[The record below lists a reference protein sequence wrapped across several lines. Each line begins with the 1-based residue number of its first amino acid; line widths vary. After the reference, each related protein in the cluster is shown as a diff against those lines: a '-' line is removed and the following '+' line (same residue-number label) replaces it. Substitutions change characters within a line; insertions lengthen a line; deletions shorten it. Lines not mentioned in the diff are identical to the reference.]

1 MNRIHNVLLFCLI
14 IRSENQYILSAF
26 NTPEWNNM
34 TGTPARKTPAKGQH
48 GLLFVVIL
56 SALMAFT
63 SLSTDIYLPAMP
75 VMARDL
81 HGNVELTITGFL
93 VGFCIAQLLWGPLS
107 DRFGRRLPLFI
118 GLGLFI
124 IGSIGCALSRNIEQI
139 VFWRVFQALGACTG
153 PMLARAMIR
162 DLFSRTRAAQMLS
175 TLILMM
181 AIAPIAGPLLGGQII
196 VFASW
201 HDIFWLLAV
210 IGVLMFFTL
219 FWLPETLPEEK
230 RVKASLGGVFK
241 NYGLLLTNVA
251 FMRYTLCLTCFYVAA
266 YAFIA
271 GSPFVYISYFGV
283 DPQHYGWLFALN
295 VVGVMLMSVVN
306 RRIVHR
312 YPLETLLKISLLV
325 AGAAA
330 IVLAIAARWQ
340 MGGLLLIVVAVF
352 ILFSMNG
359 IIAATS
365 TAAAL
370 DAAPNVAGSASALI
384 GALQYGS
391 GIISSLLLA
400 TLSDGTPW
408 TMAWIMALFTLAS
421 TAIAL
426 TTRARAVA

>member
-1 MNRIHNVLLFCLI
+1 MIHSPA
-14 IRSENQYILSAF
+14 RA
-26 NTPEWNNM
+26 
-34 TGTPARKTPAKGQH
+34 TPARSNPH

-75 VMARDL
+75 AMARDL
-81 HGNVELTITGFL
+81 NGNVELTITGFL
-93 VGFCIAQLLWGPLS
+93 IGFCIAQLIWGPLS
-107 DRFGRRLPLFI
+107 DRLGRRLPLFI
-118 GLGLFI
+118 GIGLFI
-124 IGSIGCALSRNIEQI
+124 IGSVGCALSTSISQI

-181 AIAPIAGPLLGGQII
+181 AIAPIAGPLIGGQMIL
-196 VFASW
+196 FASW
-201 HDIFWLLAV
+201 HLIFWLLAL
-210 IGVLMFFTL
+210 IGIVMFITL
-219 FWLPETLPEEK
+219 FWLPETLPLEK
-230 RVKASLGGVFK
+230 REKASLGGVFR

-251 FMRYTLCLTCFYVAA
+251 FMRYTLCLTFYYVAI
-266 YAFIA
+266 YAFIT
-271 GSPFVYISYFGV
+271 GSPFVYIRYFGV
-283 DPQHYGWLFALN
+283 EAQHYGWLFALN
-295 VVGVMLMSVVN
+295 IVGVMVMSVVN
-306 RRIVHR
+306 RRIVQR
-312 YPLETLLKISLLV
+312 YALETLLKVATSV

-330 IVLAIAARWQ
+330 LVLAAGAWFQ
-340 MGGLLLIVVAVF
+340 VGGLILIVTAIF

-391 GIISSLLLA
+391 GIISSLILA
-400 TLSDGTPW
+400 MLSDGTPW
-408 TMAWIMALFTLAS
+408 TMAWVIALFTCAS

-426 TTRARAVA
+426 TAGPKVTA